1 MGRKRPARARPAKPN
16 KRMRQKKPE
25 SDLDYISEH
34 DYVTIGDLRYVRP
47 YVFEFRT
54 NFKPR
59 WRDQTILSVFSQE
72 FKHTDEHYWL
82 KEIDGGRVQIN
93 GRPVSENT
101 VWEDGIEV
109 VHIVHRHESAVLSS
123 AIRITSD
130 EDGYIV
136 VSKPPSLP
144 IHPCGTYR
152 RNSLQFILKAFYG
165 TGKLLAVHRL
175 DKETSGL
182 VILAKTPEFA
192 AKFST
197 EIKEH
202 KFRKTYLAEVHGSFP
217 MEPVICQE
225 PLFWDKREMKS
236 FVRPDGADTM
246 TTFKLVSYDK
256 RSATSIVE
264 CSPLTG
270 RTHQIRI
277 HLAHLGFP
285 IVNDPLYG
293 DHNLRARTSH
303 VSQGGGEDP
312 TSITA
317 HHSVFR
323 DTETSCSSRRSYL
336 ACDWSRRSLEVHG
349 RHLSCVEEGR
359 ELFCTNCP
367 QITNMK
373 NVAVQQMFLH
383 LHALKYESDNWSF
396 EVPPPPWVRNS
407 KAKSRYVDS
416 NSWRGCSVG

>member
-1 MGRKRPARARPAKPN
+1 MGRKRPARARPTKQN
-16 KRMRQKKPE
+16 KRMRQRKPE
-25 SDLDYISEH
+25 TDLDYISEH

-59 WRDQTILSVFSQE
+59 WRAQTILSVFSQE
-72 FKHTDEHYWL
+72 FKHTDENYWL
-82 KEIDGGRVQIN
+82 KEIDGGRVLIN
-93 GRPVSENT
+93 GRPVSKNT
-101 VWEDGIEV
+101 IWEDGIEV

-123 AIRITSD
+123 EIRIARD

-192 AKFST
+192 AKLST

-202 KFRKTYLAEVHGSFP
+202 KFRKTYLAEVHGFFP
-217 MEPVICQE
+217 IEPIICQE
-225 PLFWDKREMKS
+225 PLFWDKREMRS
-236 FVRPDGADTM
+236 FVRDDGAESM
-246 TTFKLVSYDK
+246 TTFKLVSQNK
-256 RSATSIVE
+256 RAGTSIVE
-264 CSPLTG
+264 CRPRTG

-277 HLAHLGFP
+277 HLAHLGYP

-293 DHNLRARTSH
+293 DRSSRPATSP
-303 VSQGGGEDP
+303 VFQAGGEDP
-312 TSITA
+312 MNVTT
-317 HHSVFR
+317 HHSIFQE
-323 DTETSCSSRRSYL
+323 TEMTTTSRRSYL
-336 ACDWSRRSLEVHG
+336 ACEWSRRSLEVHG
-349 RHLSCVEEGR
+349 RHLSCIEEGR
-359 ELFCTNCP
+359 RLFCANCP
-367 QITNMK
+367 QITNVK

-396 EVPPPPWVRNS
+396 EVPPPPWVQNNVAKNGYPDS
-407 KAKSRYVDS
+407 K
-416 NSWRGCSVG
+416 SWQGCSVA